1 MIKATHIMH
10 RVQFISPPGVAG
22 AAAADDDY
30 EDYYKR
36 AHLSSRLTAQNDITI
51 NCIGNTN

>member
-1 MIKATHIMH
+1 MR

-22 AAAADDDY
+22 AAADDDY